1 LRCSLC
7 ISIWRRSRQ
16 YLATL
21 QGRFANERVIDR
33 NGRGRQ
39 DETMSEQIQIVEDKS
54 EEHISE
60 ALLRRL
66 RGVPILATLPDD
78 ELECLKDA
86 REVHMAEGDFVARQ
100 GEVAH
105 AYWILLAGEMRI
117 YATLP
122 DGREQVV
129 GMIPEGTGF
138 GELPLLSNTPSAA
151 NVRAT
156 QPCELLEL
164 DEQQFW
170 DLMTTCPGVRKAIL
184 GNMAYR
190 FQKVQSILVQQE
202 KMASL
207 GTLAAGL
214 MHELNN
220 PGAAAVR
227 AAAQLR
233 ENLMRMHK
241 LTAKFSKSK
250 MSDEQKQCMF
260 ELQEHALA
268 QQGPLRLNTIEQ
280 SDAEEALA
288 EWMESA
294 NVEDAWKL
302 APTMVSIGI
311 SSRDLEC
318 AQSEFEGPIFSDA
331 LNWLEALVS
340 SMQLVGTIE
349 ESIGRVSDLV
359 KAVKSYAYEG
369 KGQKQSV
376 DINESIHATLVILAH
391 KMREKQIVVEKDFAA
406 NLPALQSE
414 CSGLNQI
421 WTNILDNAIDAV
433 GPNGHIR
440 IRTWEDETPG
450 DVKKANSKARH
461 YLCISIAD
469 DGGGIPLESQ
479 AHIFDPFYTTKAV
492 GVGTGLGLGI
502 VYRIVE
508 QYGGTI
514 TFSSVPGNTEFRVRL
529 PRERD

>member
-1 LRCSLC
+1 VSQLNQTDVTRIENTMPDTL
-7 ISIWRRSRQ
+7 
-16 YLATL
+16 LA
-21 QGRFANERVIDR
+21 
-33 NGRGRQ
+33 
-39 DETMSEQIQIVEDKS
+39 
-54 EEHISE
+54 
-60 ALLRRL
+60 RL
-66 RGVPILATLPDD
+66 RGVSILSSVPDD
-78 ELECLKDA
+78 EIRCLGDT
-86 REVHMAEGDFVARQ
+86 RELRLAEGEFIAKQ

-105 AYWILLAGEMRI
+105 YFWIVISGEMRI
-117 YATLP
+117 SQTLP
-122 DGREQVV
+122 DGRE
-129 GMIPEGTGF
+129 MFMATAPAGTAL
-138 GELPLLSNTPSAA
+138 GEMPLLSNTPYATS
-151 NVRAT
+151 VRAT
-156 QPCELLEL
+156 KPCEVLQF

-170 DLMTTCPGVRKAIL
+170 NTMKSCPNVRKAIL
-184 GNMAYR
+184 GNMASR
-190 FQKVQSILVQQE
+190 FQKFQSVIVQQE

-250 MSDEQKQCMF
+250 MSEEQKQCMF
-260 ELQEHALA
+260 ELQEYALSKER
-268 QQGPLRLNTIEQ
+268 PLRMNSLEQ
-280 SDAEEALA
+280 SDAEESLA
-288 EWMESA
+288 EWMEAA

-302 APTMVSIGI
+302 APTLVSIGI
-311 SSRDLEC
+311 NSGELEC
-318 AQSEFEGPIFSDA
+318 ARAEFEGPFFSDA

-369 KGQKQSV
+369 NGQKQSV

-391 KMREKQIVVEKDFAA
+391 KLREKQITLEKDFATG
-406 NLPALQSE
+406 LPVLQTE

-433 GPNGHIR
+433 NQSGRIR
-440 IRTWEDETPG
+440 IHTWEEETTA
-450 DVKKANSKARH
+450 DAKSLASKARH
-461 YLCISIAD
+461 YLCITIAD
-469 DGGGIPLESQ
+469 DGPGIPTESQ
-479 AHIFDPFYTTKAV
+479 ARIFDPFYTTKPV

-502 VYRIVE
+502 VQRIVE
-508 QYGGTI
+508 QYGGAI
-514 TFSSVPGNTEFRVRL
+514 TFASEPGNTEFRIRL

>member
-1 LRCSLC
+1 
-7 ISIWRRSRQ
+7 
-16 YLATL
+16 
-21 QGRFANERVIDR
+21 
-33 NGRGRQ
+33 
-39 DETMSEQIQIVEDKS
+39 MSEQVQMTGDTGGEP
-54 EEHISE
+54 IS
-60 ALLRRL
+60 AAMLARL
-66 RGVPILATLPDD
+66 RTVPILASLPDS

-86 REVHMAEGDFVARQ
+86 RDVHIDVGDFIARQ
-100 GEVAH
+100 GEAVRFF
-105 AYWILLAGEMRI
+105 WILLKGELRI
-117 YATLP
+117 YQILP
-122 DGREQVV
+122 DGTEQTV
-129 GMIPEGTGF
+129 GRVPEGTAL
-138 GELPLLSNTPSAA
+138 GELPLLANIPNAA
-151 NVRAT
+151 NVRAAA
-156 QPCELLEL
+156 PCELLQF

-170 DLMTTCPGVRKAIL
+170 NLMTICPGVRKAIL

-190 FQKVQSILVQQE
+190 FQKFQSMVVQQE

-227 AAAQLR
+227 AASQLR
-233 ENLMRMHK
+233 QNLMRMHK

-268 QQGPLRLNTIEQ
+268 QQGPIRMNTLEQ

-302 APTMVSIGI
+302 APTLVGIGI
-311 SSRDLEC
+311 KSEDLEC
-318 AQSEFEGPIFSDA
+318 AQSEFSGETFSDA
-331 LNWLEALVS
+331 LSWLEALVS

-349 ESIGRVSDLV
+349 ESVGRVSDLV

-376 DINESIHATLVILAH
+376 DLNESIHATLVILAH
-391 KMREKQIVVEKDFAA
+391 KMREKEITVEKDFAK
-406 NLPALQSE
+406 NLQPLQCE

-421 WTNILDNAIDAV
+421 WTNLLDNAIDAV
-433 GPNGHIR
+433 PQKGHIR
-440 IRTWEDETPG
+440 LRTWEEETLADPQRAG
-450 DVKKANSKARH
+450 SKTRH
-461 YLCISIAD
+461 YLCVSIAD

-479 AHIFDPFYTTKAV
+479 SHIFDAFYTTKAV

-502 VYRIVE
+502 AHRIVE